1 MSTQTSKMVRWMVT
15 LCIPFMLGFYMITF
29 VIAPWYPVWEYN
41 KAGFPEDYYGWTQ
54 EQRLE
59 LALVSVDF
67 LARDAHADEVIHLLE
82 EQTHPD
88 SDELLFNQR
97 EVDHMY
103 DVKIRADRFKRATTI
118 LAIIVVAGITALLYT
133 NRTEPVAYLAIRNG
147 GLATLG
153 ILAGIGAVIGLAW
166 DFFFTFFHELLFP
179 PGTWT
184 FKFSD
189 SLIRL
194 FPNKFWFDVGVVIVG
209 LTIVAGAIVA
219 LVGHLM
225 LKSAERNRA

>member
-1 MSTQTSKMVRWMVT
+1 
-15 LCIPFMLGFYMITF
+15 MLGFYMITF
-29 VIAPWYPVWEYN
+29 VIAPWYPVWEYG
-41 KAGFPEDYYGWTQ
+41 KANFPEEFYGWTQ

-59 LALVSVDF
+59 LALVSVEF
-67 LARDAHADEVIHLLE
+67 LARPEPATEVIYMLE

-97 EVDHMY
+97 EVDHMF
-103 DVKIRADRFKRATTI
+103 DVKVRADRFRRATQI
-118 LAIIVVAGITALLYT
+118 LAIVVVGGLTMLLYS
-133 NRTEPVAYLAIRNG
+133 NRTEPAAYLAVRNG
-147 GLATLG
+147 GIATLG
-153 ILAGIGAVIGLAW
+153 ILAVIGAVIGLAW

-184 FKFSD
+184 FNYSD

-219 LVGHLM
+219 VIGHLM
-225 LKSAERNRA
+225 LKSAERSRQ